1 MKLEDAHCAIEP
13 FVGCP
18 FGDLVDAGL
27 LPDLHTNKGHV
38 GQVLEGLLGLRLNS
52 RHLDFEDG
60 ELKTNKVQ
68 LSGKPIE
75 TVAIM
80 QLSSQIDD
88 VLARKPFRHLDLCR
102 KVENLLYVPVYREG
116 PERHWMFLPPI
127 HIDMRTPK
135 YAFMIE
141 LLEKDYLII
150 SRELRAQVES
160 GPDGQIHTAS
170 GHYMQVRAKDSLPYH
185 PIFSSTYRRRVSNKN
200 HAFYFK
206 KAFAV
211 YLQSLSPDY
220 PFDLQRYRREH
231 AADA

>member
-1 MKLEDAHCAIEP
+1 MKLEDAHIAIEP
-13 FVGCP
+13 LVGRP
-18 FGDLVDAGL
+18 FGELVDAGL

-80 QLSSQIDD
+80 QLSNQIDD
-88 VLARKPFRHLDLCR
+88 VLARRPFREVDLCR

-116 PERHWMFLPPI
+116 SERNWMFLPPI

-141 LLEKDYLII
+141 LLEKDYLVI
-150 SRELRAQVES
+150 SRELRSQVES
-160 GPDGQIHTAS
+160 SPAGQIHTAS
-170 GHYMQVRAKDSLPYH
+170 GQYMQVRAKDSRPYH
-185 PIFSSTYRRRVSNKN
+185 PIFSSIYGRYVSNKN
-200 HAFYFK
+200 YAFYFK
-206 KAFAV
+206 KEFAK
-211 YLQSLSPDY
+211 YLQTLSPHY
-220 PFDLQRYRREH
+220 PFDPQRYERR
-231 AADA
+231 